1 MPKIL
6 MLMDW
11 ISAAAEEAT
20 IKTEASKAD
29 SFLIGVSLV

>member
-11 ISAAAEEAT
+11 ISAEAEEAT
-20 IKTEASKAD
+20 IKKQASKAD
-29 SFLIGVSLV
+29 RFLI

>member
-11 ISAAAEEAT
+11 ISAEAEDASIKNEA
-20 IKTEASKAD
+20 IKAD
-29 SFLIGVSLV
+29 SFLM

>member
-11 ISAAAEEAT
+11 ISAEAEDAS
-20 IKTEASKAD
+20 IKSEPTKAD
-29 SFLIGVSLV
+29 SFLI